1 METKKNFQDILKNY
15 FSKKQRTS
23 EEFACYT
30 DILALAL
37 LCDLQLKRYEKYI
50 EKKYEKVNFPFS
62 QMHRSIDILSLP
74 VLDKIVD
81 PAHEVE
87 SYISYQGELK
97 KRIMQVYKQKCIDDT
112 EVAAHKK
119 RLQRA
124 KGNWNKLSD
133 KGVQPYNK
141 LIRDKDGQLLGFRIE
156 YKELFVLLMR
166 FLPYD
171 LPMSLIELRSK
182 TIKWQHLSK
191 DLQDLDNLIQK
202 FCLGI
207 EELLKNQKEFLIT
220 RNLYSAE
227 CKIEILL
234 GELIFLKQIEK
245 ILPLS
250 QIKAINDT
258 KGYQSLHAFKVDFN
272 SVVLRDI
279 DKYDDLYM
287 SKVFL
292 GVLLYS
298 TEDTNTI
305 NWKSFLSELSE
316 WFYKQIGENYH
327 LNSEIKFFKNPKI
340 QQFISTLE
348 LTNFANLEQIQ
359 DPMKT
364 FSYLQEVIRDPL
376 SRSAKIASMNERFNF
391 LKGEDYEIF

>member
-1 METKKNFQDILKNY
+1 MEFKKNLYDICSKY
-15 FSKKQRTS
+15 FTDIRCTP

-37 LCDLQLKRYEKYI
+37 LCDLHLKRYENYLK
-50 EKKYEKVNFPFS
+50 KKYEKVIFPYA
-62 QMHRSIDILSLP
+62 QLHRSIDILSLP

-87 SYISYQGELK
+87 NFISYQGELK
-97 KRIMQVYKQKCIDDT
+97 KRIMNLYKHKCMDDT
-112 EVAAHKK
+112 EVAANKK

-124 KGNWNKLSD
+124 KGNWKKMSD
-133 KGVQPYNK
+133 KGVQPYTK
-141 LIRDKDGQLLGFRIE
+141 LIRDKDGQIFGFPME
-156 YKELFVLLMR
+156 YKETFILLMR

-171 LPMSLIELRSK
+171 LPMSLKELRSK

-191 DLQDLDNLIQK
+191 DLQDLDNLIQE
-202 FCLGI
+202 FLLGI
-207 EELLKNQKEFLIT
+207 KDLFENQKKFMIT
-220 RNLYSAE
+220 KNLHSE

-258 KGYQSLHAFKVDFN
+258 NGYRSLHAFKVDFN
-272 SVVLRDI
+272 CVVLRDI

-287 SKVFL
+287 SKILL

-305 NWKSFLSELSE
+305 NWKSLLSELSE
-316 WFYKQIGENYH
+316 WFYKQIGDNYY
-327 LNSEIKFFKNPKI
+327 LKSEIKFFKNPKI

-359 DPMKT
+359 DPMKI
-364 FSYLQEVIRDPL
+364 FSYLQKVRRDPI
-376 SRSAKIASMNERFNF
+376 SRTTKIANMNERFNF

>member
-1 METKKNFQDILKNY
+1 MEFKKELYDICSKY
-15 FSKKQRTS
+15 FTIRCTP

-37 LCDLQLKRYEKYI
+37 LCDLHLKRYENYLK
-50 EKKYEKVNFPFS
+50 KKYEKVNFPFS

-124 KGNWNKLSD
+124 KGNWKKMSD
-133 KGVQPYNK
+133 KGVPPYNK
-141 LIRDKDGQLLGFRIE
+141 LIRDKDGQLLGFPME
-156 YKELFVLLMR
+156 YKDTFILLMR

-171 LPMSLIELRSK
+171 LPMSLKELRSK

-191 DLQDLDNLIQK
+191 DLQDLDNLIQE
-202 FCLGI
+202 FRLGI
-207 EELLKNQKEFLIT
+207 KELFDNQKKFMIT
-220 RNLYSAE
+220 KNLHSE

-298 TEDTNTI
+298 IKDANAI
-305 NWKSFLSELSE
+305 NRKAFFSELLKL
-316 WFYKQIGENYH
+316 FYEQIGENYD
-327 LNSEIKFFKNPKI
+327 LESTIEFFRNSKV
-340 QQFISTLE
+340 QQFISTLGQ
-348 LTNFANLEQIQ
+348 TNFESLKQIQ
-359 DPMKT
+359 DPMKI
-364 FSYLQEVIRDPL
+364 FSYLQEVIKDPL
-376 SRSAKIASMNERFNF
+376 SRTTKIANMNERFNF

>member
-1 METKKNFQDILKNY
+1 MEFKKELYDICSKY
-15 FSKKQRTS
+15 FTDLRCTP

-37 LCDLQLKRYEKYI
+37 LCDLHLKRYEKYI

-97 KRIMQVYKQKCIDDT
+97 KRIIQVYKHKCIDDT

-124 KGNWNKLSD
+124 KGNWKKMSD

-171 LPMSLIELRSK
+171 LPMSLMELRSK

-191 DLQDLDNLIQK
+191 DLQDLDNLIQE
-202 FCLGI
+202 FYLGI
-207 EELLKNQKEFLIT
+207 EELFKNQKKFMT
-220 RNLYSAE
+220 TKNLHSE
-227 CKIEILL
+227 CKIEFLL
-234 GELIFLKQIEK
+234 GELIFLKKIEK

-258 KGYQSLHAFKVDFN
+258 NGYQSLHAFKVDFN
-272 SVVLRDI
+272 CVILRNI

-298 TEDTNTI
+298 IKDANVI
-305 NWKSFLSELSE
+305 NRKEFFSELLK
-316 WFYKQIGENYH
+316 WFYEQIGENYD
-327 LNSEIKFFKNPKI
+327 LESTIEFFRNSKV
-340 QQFISTLE
+340 QQFISTLGQ
-348 LTNFANLEQIQ
+348 TNFANLEQIQ
-359 DPMKT
+359 DPMKI
-364 FSYLQEVIRDPL
+364 FSYLQKVRRDPI
-376 SRSAKIASMNERFNF
+376 SRTTKIANMNERFNF